1 MARPISRGV
10 LSFGLVSIPV
20 ELYSAIE
27 DHNIRFHLL
36 HKKCGS
42 RVRNQLFCPVCKVVI
57 ERDETVR
64 GYEVSKGQY
73 VRVEDAE
80 LEALE
85 AEANSSIEMREFIP
99 IEKVDPIYFESS
111 YYLAPDKGADK
122 PYRLLA
128 DTMAKTGR
136 VALAQTVFHNKEA
149 LVLIRS
155 VKRGLILHFLFFKD
169 EIRDFDAIAKGED
182 IKLPSEQLELGR
194 GLIEKMS
201 SADFEPEGYAD
212 EYRERARAMI
222 EKKVEGQAKRSRQR
236 RAVKKKRKTQNR
248 LLFTLRRHFFRW
260 WPNAILVAKPILLL
274 LHRKVDSPLDE
285 RKHDLIN
292 TSFLGWVVDLE
303 SAQ

>member
-20 ELYSAIE
+20 DLYSAID

-57 ERDETVR
+57 EREETVR
-64 GYEVSKGQY
+64 GYKVSKGQY
-73 VRVEDAE
+73 VKVEDAE

-85 AEANSSIEMREFIP
+85 AEANSSIEMREFIA
-99 IEKVDPIYFESS
+99 IEKVDPIYFEST

-136 VALAQTVFHNKEA
+136 VALAQTVFHNKES

-155 VKRGLILHFLFFKD
+155 VKRGPD
-169 EIRDFDAIAKGED
+169 
-182 IKLPSEQLELGR
+182 
-194 GLIEKMS
+194 
-201 SADFEPEGYAD
+201 SAFS
-212 EYRERARAMI
+212 
-222 EKKVEGQAKRSRQR
+222 VFQR
-236 RAVKKKRKTQNR
+236 RDPR
-248 LLFTLRRHFFRW
+248 LRR
-260 WPNAILVAKPILLL
+260 
-274 LHRKVDSPLDE
+274 DSQRRRHKGNEQGVETRRRLDRE
-285 RKHDLIN
+285 NVVGPTSSRSATQMN
-292 TSFLGWVVDLE
+292 TA
-303 SAQ
+303 SARSL

>member
-1 MARPISRGV
+1 MARPISHGV

-42 RVRNQLFCPVCKVVI
+42 RGRNQLFFPGCKGVI
-57 ERDETVR
+57 ERDENLG

-73 VRVEDAE
+73 VKVEDAE

-122 PYRLLA
+122 PYRLLS

-136 VALAQTVFHNKEA
+136 VALAQTVFHNKES

-155 VKRGLILHFLFFKD
+155 VKRCLILHFLFFKN
-169 EIRDFDAIAKGED
+169 EIREFAAIAKGEGV
-182 IKLPSEQLELGR
+182 KLPGEQLELG
-194 GLIEKMS
+194 M
-201 SADFEPEGYAD
+201 
-212 EYRERARAMI
+212 
-222 EKKVEGQAKRSRQR
+222 
-236 RAVKKKRKTQNR
+236 N
-248 LLFTLRRHFFRW
+248 
-260 WPNAILVAKPILLL
+260 
-274 LHRKVDSPLDE
+274 
-285 RKHDLIN
+285 
-292 TSFLGWVVDLE
+292 
-303 SAQ
+303 